1 MIRTLAIAL
10 FATLHPAAADPATD
24 RVTRSGIDA
33 FRNAYQAWDAAG
45 FTTAAA
51 HFQKA
56 AERAPGAHQNHYWR
70 GVALFHHMLHLR
82 NQRPPRENAAARSM
96 DLAIESLE
104 TAVKLNP
111 RDAESH
117 ALLGTLYGMRIH
129 GGMLRAIRFGPRV
142 QEHQREALAHG
153 AHNPRVR
160 YLLGAARFHTAKNR
174 AGYLEALKTLQAAE
188 KLFAAEAAQRHRD
201 PTAPRWGAGSCLTF
215 IGRAYLELGERKHAA
230 EYFRRAL
237 AAHPNDHIARQ
248 ELDRLNH
255 AD

>member
-1 MIRTLAIAL
+1 MIRTSLALAL
-10 FATLHPAAADPATD
+10 LATIHSAAADPATD
-24 RVTRSGIDA
+24 RLTRSGIDA
-33 FRNAYQAWDAAG
+33 FRKAYQAWDAAG

-56 AERAPGAHQNHYWR
+56 AERAPGAYQNHYWR

-82 NQRPPRENAAARSM
+82 NQDPPHEKEAARSM
-96 DLAIESLE
+96 SQAIESLE
-104 TAVKLNP
+104 TAVKLHP

-129 GGMLRAIRFGPRV
+129 GGLLRAIRFGPRV

-153 AHNPRVR
+153 ARNPRVR
-160 YLLGAARFHTAKNR
+160 YLLGAAQFHTAKNR
-174 AGYLEALKTLQAAE
+174 AGYIEALETLQAAE
-188 KLFAAEAAQRHRD
+188 KMFATEAAQTRRP
-201 PTAPRWGAGSCLTF
+201 PTAPRWGASSCLTF
-215 IGRAYLELGERKHAA
+215 IGRTYLALGERKHAA

-248 ELDRLNH
+248 ELDKLN